1 MKLEK
6 HSFFYTIV
14 KSPVGKL
21 LLTGNGESLTGLDFQ
36 EGPHPFKPKRDW
48 VQDDAR
54 FAQVVKQLKAYF
66 AGDLKQFDLPLAP
79 RGTDFQMGVW
89 KALRSIPYG
98 ETISYGQ
105 LADQIGNPRAVR
117 AVGGANGKNPIAIIV
132 PCHRVIGSDGT
143 LTGFGGGLPIKEALL
158 RLEGSQQA
166 FQFALK

>member
-1 MKLEK
+1 MKKTKSHNYFTILE
-6 HSFFYTIV
+6 
-14 KSPVGKL
+14 SPVGKL
-21 LLTGNGESLTGLDFQ
+21 LLTGNGEGLTGLDFQ
-36 EGPHPFKPKRDW
+36 EGPHPFKPKKDW
-48 VQDDAR
+48 VRDDAR

-79 RGTDFQMGVW
+79 QGTNFQMSVW
-89 KALRSIPYG
+89 KALRAIPYG
-98 ETISYGQ
+98 ETISYGE
-105 LADQIGNPRAVR
+105 LAERIGNPKAVR

-166 FQFALK
+166 FQFALR